1 MRIHRAAVV
10 AALCAGG
17 LIAGGCGGDDGDSG
31 SERQNQAANPTRTP
45 TATAESE
52 QTATPTPTAEGTA
65 SPEGG
70 AVEGALA
77 EQTGLKARGAR
88 ETTVDI
94 AVTGLEVDG
103 ELATLSL
110 AFTMHEPEAPED
122 TSYSLY
128 DLNGQQPLYVTLV
141 DPVNLKRYNVVQ
153 DSSGQKLETG
163 AVETDVPIDSSTTA
177 HYTFAA
183 PPPDV
188 TEIDV
193 SVGDWP
199 TFRDIPITR

>member
-1 MRIHRAAVV
+1 MHRYLVI
-10 AALCAGG
+10 ALCGAT
-17 LIAGGCGGDDGDSG
+17 LALVGCGGDDGDSG
-31 SERQNQAANPTRTP
+31 GRNQDQAGTPEATAEAQAEQTATATATP
-45 TATAESE
+45 TATADD
-52 QTATPTPTAEGTA
+52 AAA
-65 SPEGG
+65 
-70 AVEGALA
+70 EGALA
-77 EQTGLKARGAR
+77 EQKGLKARGSR

-103 ELATLSL
+103 KLATLSL
-110 AFTMHEPEAPED
+110 VYTMHAPDAPPD

-153 DSSGQKLETG
+153 DSEGRALQTG
-163 AVETDVPIDSSTTA
+163 AVETDVPLDSSTSA
-177 HYTFAA
+177 QYTFAA

-199 TFRDIPITR
+199 TFRDIPVTR

>member
-1 MRIHRAAVV
+1 MHRYLVI
-10 AALCAGG
+10 ALCGAVLG
-17 LIAGGCGGDDGDSG
+17 LVGCGGDDGDSG
-31 SERQNQAANPTRTP
+31 NEDQAATP
-45 TATAESE
+45 EATTEAE
-52 QTATPTPTAEGTA
+52 QTATPTETATAEETTDDPA
-65 SPEGG
+65 
-70 AVEGALA
+70 AEGALA
-77 EQTGLKARGAR
+77 EQKGLKARGSR

-94 AVTGLEVDG
+94 AVAGLEVDAR
-103 ELATLSL
+103 LATLSL
-110 AFTMHEPEAPED
+110 VYTMHSPEAAPD

-153 DSSGQKLETG
+153 DSEGRALESG
-163 AVETDVPIDSSTTA
+163 AVETDVPLDGSTTA
-177 HYTFAA
+177 QYTFAA

>member
-1 MRIHRAAVV
+1 MRIHRAGIV
-10 AALCAGG
+10 AALCAGT
-17 LIAGGCGGDDGDSG
+17 LVAGGCGGDDGDSG
-31 SERQNQAANPTRTP
+31 SDGQDQAATPTP
-45 TATAESE
+45 TATAEAE
-52 QTATPTPTAEGTA
+52 QTPTPTPTAEGTA
-65 SPEGG
+65 TPEGG
-70 AVEGALA
+70 AVEGAIA

-110 AFTMHEPEAPED
+110 VFTMHEPEAPED

-128 DLNGQQPLYVTLV
+128 DLNGRDPLYVTLV

-153 DSSGQKLETG
+153 DSGGQKLESG
-163 AVETDVPIDSSTTA
+163 AVETDVPLDSPTTA
-177 HYTFAA
+177 QYTFAA

-199 TFRDIPITR
+199 VFRDVPITR

>member
-1 MRIHRAAVV
+1 MHRYLVI
-10 AALCAGG
+10 ALLGATMA
-17 LIAGGCGGDDGDSG
+17 LTGCGGDDGESG
-31 SERQNQAANPTRTP
+31 GGSQDQAATP
-45 TATAESE
+45 EATAEAEAEQTATATATATAEE
-52 QTATPTPTAEGTA
+52 EADDAA
-65 SPEGG
+65 
-70 AVEGALA
+70 AEGALA
-77 EQTGLKARGAR
+77 EQKGLKARGAR

-110 AFTMHEPEAPED
+110 VYTMHAPDEPPD

-128 DLNGQQPLYVTLV
+128 DLNGQDPLYVTLV
-141 DPVNLKRYNVVQ
+141 DPVNLKRYNVVE
-153 DSSGQKLETG
+153 DSEGQALQTG
-163 AVETDVPIDSSTTA
+163 AVETDVPLDASATA
-177 HYTFAA
+177 QYTFAA